1 MHCKTIALLIVVV
14 GAINWGL
21 VGAVNFNLVN
31 YLFSSVPVIERIIYV
46 VVGLAGIYSL
56 YPLYGSWF
64 VADKDIRRNR
74 K

>member
-56 YPLYGSWF
+56 YPCFGGWC
-64 VADKDIRRNR
+64 VADKNMKCSR